1 MRKLACFLLFIGMC
15 VGWPSAAVHAQ
26 ALKGIGVV
34 MMHGKGGAPGGLTG
48 PLEAALSSGGAAV
61 VAPRMPWHGSRG
73 RPEGYT
79 ESHQQAL
86 GKIDRAVAELKSR
99 GASRIVV
106 AGQSFGAN
114 MALAYAAKRGKGL
127 AGVIVM
133 APGHTPEL
141 PGFMR
146 LVQPGVAKARELV
159 AAGRGDTVVS
169 LPDINQGATF
179 QVPAKAAAY
188 LSFFDPDGPAVM
200 PRNAAAMPSLPLL
213 WVIGRS
219 DPLFSRG
226 ESYAYARAPKHAKS
240 RYVIVDADHRNTPTA
255 ARQAVIDWLK
265 AL

>member
-1 MRKLACFLLFIGMC
+1 MHRLAFSLFLVVVCGAGLFS
-15 VGWPSAAVHAQ
+15 SAHAQ
-26 ALKGIGVV
+26 ALKGVGVV
-34 MMHGKGGAPGGLTG
+34 IMHGKGGAPGGLTG
-48 PLEAALSSGGAAV
+48 QLEAALRSSGATV

-73 RPEGYT
+73 RPEGYIQ
-79 ESHQQAL
+79 SHAQAL
-86 GKIDRAVAELKSR
+86 GLIDRAVADLKSR
-99 GASRIVV
+99 GAGKIVV

-159 AAGRGDTVVS
+159 AAGRGDNVVS

-179 QVPAKAAAY
+179 QVPAKPAAY

-200 PRNAAAMPSLPLL
+200 PRNAAGMPSLPLL

-219 DPLFSRG
+219 DPLFARG
-226 ESYAYARAPKHAKS
+226 ESYAYARAPKHPKS
-240 RYVIVDADHRNTPTA
+240 RYVVVEAGHRDTPTA
-255 ARQAVIDWLK
+255 ARQPVLDWLK
-265 AL
+265 GL